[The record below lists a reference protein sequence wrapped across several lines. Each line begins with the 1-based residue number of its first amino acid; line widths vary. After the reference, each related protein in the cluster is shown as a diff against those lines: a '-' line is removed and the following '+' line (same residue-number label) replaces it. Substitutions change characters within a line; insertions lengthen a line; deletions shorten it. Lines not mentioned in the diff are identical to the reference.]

1 MPLGRVRC
9 PRKTS
14 LPSVWSSRV
23 TRVAVAVLCACTAPL
38 ASQSPRIEDNSFLIE
53 EAYNQE
59 RGVVQ
64 HISAWE
70 RSLGSS
76 AWGFAFTQEWPLVT
90 QQHQLSYTLLIG
102 STRNDVEFG
111 GVGLNYRY
119 QLLPADNRVALAP
132 RLSALVPAHHE
143 YLGVQLNVPVS
154 VRVGSA
160 FVAHANGGITQT
172 TRATTLYNLGGS
184 VVWLARSTFN
194 VLCEVVWAAEDGTHA
209 LVLNPG
215 IRWAHNFASGLQVV
229 PGMAVTVG
237 VGPSSGLEAAFLY
250 LSFEHP
256 FASQSGPN

>member
-1 MPLGRVRC
+1 MRV
-9 PRKTS
+9 
-14 LPSVWSSRV
+14 V
-23 TRVAVAVLCACTAPL
+23 TAAVLCACTAPL
-38 ASQSPRIEDNSFLIE
+38 AAQTPRIEDNSFLIE

-59 RGVVQ
+59 PGVVQ
-64 HISAWE
+64 HISTWQ
-70 RSLGSS
+70 RSLVSS
-76 AWGFAFTQEWPLVT
+76 AWDFAFTQEWPLRT

-102 STRNDVEFG
+102 STRNNSEFG

-119 QLLPADNRVALAP
+119 QLLPAGNRVALAP
-132 RLSALVPAHHE
+132 RLTALVPAHRDH
-143 YLGVQLNVPVS
+143 LGVQLNVPVS

-160 FVAHANGGITQT
+160 FIAHANGGVTET

-184 VVWLARSTFN
+184 VVWLTRSTFN
-194 VLCEVVWAAEDGTHA
+194 VLCEVAWASEDGTSV

-229 PGMAVTVG
+229 PGMAFTVG

-256 FASQSGPN
+256 FATQSGPN